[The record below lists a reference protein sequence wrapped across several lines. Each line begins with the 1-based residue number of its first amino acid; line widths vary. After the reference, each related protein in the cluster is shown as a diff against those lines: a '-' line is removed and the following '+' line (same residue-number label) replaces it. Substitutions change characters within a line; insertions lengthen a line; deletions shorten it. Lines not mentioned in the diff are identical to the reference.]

1 MLVLTITAL
10 MLGLLVVGIPVAFAM
25 GIAGAVGL
33 YFAGGTRF
41 LFGILDTTPLSSVAV
56 YELITI
62 PMFLLM
68 AELVLLSGIADDM
81 FRAASAWLS
90 RIRGGLAMATAVAGA
105 GFASICGSSTGSAA
119 TLSAT
124 TIPSMLK
131 QGYEPKLAGGVVA
144 ISGTLAMLIPP
155 SVGLI
160 VYGFMAEVS
169 IAKLFVAGII
179 PGFLVMLTIMATVG
193 LLVVLYPDAAPETTK
208 VPMRERFRLLIGVFP
223 AIVLFG
229 FVVIAIYSGAT
240 TPTEASAVAA
250 LGAFIVAVSRR
261 GFDRALYGAA
271 FRRAAMTSC
280 MILTIILGA
289 HIFGYFITITRLT
302 QDVITFVGDLEVNRW
317 VIMLILIA
325 GYIVMG
331 MFMDQMAILV
341 LTVPIVVPLIVS
353 LGFDPIWFGIVFIV
367 VAELGMVTPPLG
379 LNCFVVSRYAERPLW
394 EVFRGTFPHVVAHLI
409 LIAMLLLF
417 PQIVL
422 WLPAQM

>member
-10 MLGLLVVGIPVAFAM
+10 MLGLLVLGIPVAFAM
-25 GIAGAVGL
+25 GIAGATGL

-41 LFGILDTTPLSSVAV
+41 LFGILDTTPLSTVAV

-81 FRAASAWLS
+81 FKAAAAWLS
-90 RIRGGLAMATAVAGA
+90 RVRGGLAMATAVAGA

-131 QGYEPKLAGGVVA
+131 QGYEPKVAGGVVA

-179 PGFLVMLTIMATVG
+179 PGFLVMLTIMGTVAV
-193 LLVVLYPDAAPETTK
+193 LVAVYPDAAPETTK

-223 AIVLFG
+223 TILLFG

-240 TPTEASAVAA
+240 TPTEASAAAA
-250 LGAFIVAVSRR
+250 LGAFVMAVSRR

-289 HIFGYFITITRLT
+289 HVFGYFITITRLT
-302 QDVITFVGDLEVNRW
+302 QDIITFVGALEVNRW

-341 LTVPIVVPLIVS
+341 LTVPIVVPLVVS

-379 LNCFVVSRYAERPLW
+379 LNCFVVARYAERPLW
-394 EVFRGTFPHVVAHLI
+394 EVFRGTFPHVVAHLF
-409 LIAMLLLF
+409 LIGLLLLF

-422 WLPAQM
+422 WLPSQM

>member
-1 MLVLTITAL
+1 MLVLAITL
-10 MLGLLVVGIPVAFAM
+10 FMLAMLVIGIPVAFSM

-33 YFAGGTRF
+33 YLAGGMRF
-41 LFGILDTTPLSSVAV
+41 VYGILDTTPLSTVAV

-68 AELVLLSGIADDM
+68 AELVLISGIADDI
-81 FRAASAWLS
+81 FKAASAWLN

-169 IAKLFVAGII
+169 IARLFVAAVI
-179 PGFLVMLTIMATVG
+179 PGLLILITILATVAV
-193 LLVVLYPDAAPETTK
+193 LVILYPDAAPKTGSA
-208 VPMRERFRLLIGVFP
+208 PLAERLRLLIGVLP
-223 AIVLFG
+223 TILLFG
-229 FVVIAIYSGAT
+229 FVVFAIYTGAT
-240 TPTEASAVAA
+240 TPTEASAAA
-250 LGAFIVAVSRR
+250 AVGAFIMAVSKR
-261 GFDRALYGAA
+261 GFQWPVYWRA

-289 HIFGYFITITRLT
+289 HIFGYFVTITRLT
-302 QDVITFVGDLEVNRW
+302 QDIITFVGALDVAPW
-317 VIMLILIA
+317 VILVILIA
-325 GYIVMG
+325 GYIVLG
-331 MFMDQMAILV
+331 MLMDQMAILV

-353 LGFDPIWFGIVFIV
+353 LGYDPIWFGIVFIV

-379 LNCFVVSRYAERPLW
+379 LNVFVVSRYAERPLW
-394 EVFRGTFPHVVAHLI
+394 EVFQGTFPHVIAHLI
-409 LIAMLLLF
+409 AIALLVLF